1 MQQVDEYVLK
11 AFFVDSTPQDVIQII
26 NSEVHYDFVAAKGY
40 CEVLL
45 DGGLGDL
52 SARQRDK
59 IEKVLL
65 SLERIQAFFQ
75 AALDVESERR
85 TWYMTL
91 AEPVLDQRE
100 VA

>member
-1 MQQVDEYVLK
+1 MQQVDEFVLK

-40 CEVLL
+40 CSVLL
-45 DGGLGDL
+45 AGDLGDL
-52 SARQRDK
+52 TTRQRDK

-75 AALDVESERR
+75 AALDVEDERR
-85 TWYMTL
+85 TWYIGLT
-91 AEPVLDQRE
+91 EPVLDQLE